1 MKKDLSGRYERFRR
15 MLVEFRKEA
24 GVSQEEV
31 AERLGER
38 QTYVSKCERG
48 ARRVDVVEFVE
59 IAKACGYDPAEF
71 IKKFK

>member
-1 MKKDLSGRYERFRR
+1 

-59 IAKACGYDPAEF
+59 IAKACGYDPVEF